1 MEKLRAAAAAG
12 DHKAAGKV
20 PEAERALAEKDAALK
35 GGWM

>member
-1 MEKLRAAAAAG
+1 VEKLRAAAAAG